1 MNACE
6 CVLAVAKLARDAA
19 EERVRVL
26 EARPGAVGSAAVE
39 EIVGTLEAE
48 LRALQSELKTLRE
61 KEAAGEFAAAAAAG
75 KEQLA
80 VPVPGEASTE
90 G

>member
-1 MNACE
+1 
-6 CVLAVAKLARDAA
+6 VLAVAKLARDAA

-48 LRALQSELKTLRE
+48 LRALQSELKALRE

-75 KEQLA
+75 KEGAGQIA
-80 VPVPGEASTE
+80 VPGEASTE
-90 G
+90 STEG